1 MIAVGRKVIVVDI
14 LLFYSTFRVRL
25 KAGFFVREAVPSYII
40 HGKIGSFLKPRG
52 DVQEDDLKA
61 GKLPNLVDW
70 GKESSENEGVLH
82 TQVDGKMLYG
92 KVPTMLG
99 NYYHFFDGLY
109 DSIVRNHE
117 EPVTAEEGVKVMRI
131 IEAAIQSSIEKK
143 VISL

>member
-1 MIAVGRKVIVVDI
+1 M
-14 LLFYSTFRVRL
+14 
-25 KAGFFVREAVPSYII
+25 
-40 HGKIGSFLKPRG
+40 
-52 DVQEDDLKA
+52 
-61 GKLPNLVDW
+61 
-70 GKESSENEGVLH
+70 H